1 MEGFKCNMKFN
12 VIVHV
17 VLFLKTE
24 WDVITNVKRL
34 IMFMLEY
41 FTFILRLLL
50 CLFIYRV

>member
-24 WDVITNVKRL
+24 WDVISNVKRL
-34 IMFMLEY
+34 IMFY
-41 FTFILRLLL
+41 VRIFYVFS
-50 CLFIYRV
+50 